1 MKKLTGVTKTGFAYS
16 ISEKNVRN
24 YELVEALGEL
34 DTNPLA
40 LPRVMNLLLGK
51 EGTKK
56 LKDHDRDK
64 DGIVDTEKITAELE
78 DIFKAQERLKK

>member
-56 LKDHDRDK
+56 LKDHVRDE

>member
-56 LKDHDRDK
+56 LKDHVRDK
-64 DGIVDTEKITAELE
+64 DGIIDTEKITAELE

>member
-1 MKKLTGVTKTGFAYS
+1 MKKLTGVSKTGFAYS

-56 LKDHDRDK
+56 LKDHVRDK

>member
-56 LKDHDRDK
+56 LKDHVRDN

>member
-56 LKDHDRDK
+56 LKDHVRDK

>member
-1 MKKLTGVTKTGFAYS
+1 MKRLTGVTKSGFAYS
-16 ISEKNVRN
+16 ILEKNIKN

-40 LPRVMNLLLGK
+40 LPRVLNLLLGK
-51 EGTKK
+51 EQIQK
-56 LKDHDRDK
+56 LKDHVRDE
-64 DGIVDTEKITAELE
+64 DGIIDTEKVTLELE

>member
-24 YELVEALGEL
+24 YELVEVLGEL

-56 LKDHDRDK
+56 LKDHVRDK

>member
-1 MKKLTGVTKTGFAYS
+1 MGKLTGVTKSGFAYS

-24 YELVEALGEL
+24 YELVEVLGEL

-51 EGTKK
+51 EGTQK
-56 LKDHDRDK
+56 LKNHVRDK

>member
-1 MKKLTGVTKTGFAYS
+1 MGKLTGVTKSGFTYS

-24 YELVEALGEL
+24 YELLEALGEL

-56 LKDHDRDK
+56 LKDHVRDK

>member
-24 YELVEALGEL
+24 YELVEALEEL

-56 LKDHDRDK
+56 LKDHVRDK

>member
-51 EGTKK
+51 EGIKK
-56 LKDHDRDK
+56 LKDHVRDK